1 MVSPGACSQLSALPL
16 MAGGSTNKHEI
27 ERIIHGWKEKQAKKE
42 EENLHNF
49 NTQQYLLLQDYE

>member
-1 MVSPGACSQLSALPL
+1 